1 MGKIFAYVL
10 GFKRQYAI
18 KTYRLGLPAYFYVIP
33 FIAFNSFRTPATVM
47 PHSTSDRPIAL
58 DLQNIHKSYG
68 SLEVLKGVSLTAY
81 DGDVIS
87 ILGSSGS
94 GKSTLLRCINLL
106 EHPNQGTITLGG
118 ESLDLVPGKS
128 GELEAANRGQ
138 LEKFRARVGFVFQ
151 NFNLW
156 PHKTILQNIIE
167 GPTQVLKISKDQAI
181 TEAEQLLKKVGLLDK
196 KDAYPDNLS
205 GGQRQRVAIARALAM
220 NPQVLLFDEPTS
232 ALDPEL
238 VNEVL
243 AVMRDL
249 AAEGRTMLIVTHEMR
264 FARDVSSQVVFLHQ
278 GRIEEAGTPE
288 QVFDNPTSP
297 RVREFMASHR
307 ADANKIAL

>member
-1 MGKIFAYVL
+1 MTNLI
-10 GFKRQYAI
+10 
-18 KTYRLGLPAYFYVIP
+18 
-33 FIAFNSFRTPATVM
+33 TPSTSAPSTSTPSTS
-47 PHSTSDRPIAL
+47 PHSHPTHSRPIAL
-58 DLQNIHKSYG
+58 QLDDIHKSYG

-106 EHPNQGTITLGG
+106 ENPSQGKIHLGN
-118 ESLDLVPGKS
+118 EELILKPSKS
-128 GELEAANRGQ
+128 GDLQAANSKQ
-138 LEKFRARVGFVFQ
+138 LDAFRAKVGFVFQ

-167 GPTQVLKISKDQAI
+167 GPTQVLKVPKEQAI
-181 TEAEQLLKKVGLLDK
+181 NQAKTLLDKVGLLDK
-196 KDAYPDNLS
+196 QDAYPGNLS

-220 NPQVLLFDEPTS
+220 QPQVLLFDEPTS

-243 AVMRDL
+243 AVMREL
-249 AAEGRTMLIVTHEMR
+249 AEEGRTMLIVTHEMR
-264 FARDVSSQVVFLHQ
+264 FAREVSSQVVFLHK
-278 GRIEEAGTPE
+278 GRIEEMGTPQE
-288 QVFDNPTSP
+288 VFDNPKSV
-297 RVREFMASHR
+297 RVQEFMASHS
-307 ADANKIAL
+307 

>member
-1 MGKIFAYVL
+1 M
-10 GFKRQYAI
+10 
-18 KTYRLGLPAYFYVIP
+18 T
-33 FIAFNSFRTPATVM
+33 
-47 PHSTSDRPIAL
+47 DRPIAL
-58 DLQNIHKSYG
+58 DLQDIHKNYG

-106 EHPNQGTITLGG
+106 EKP
-118 ESLDLVPGKS
+118 SAGKIFIGQEELLLTQKK
-128 GELEAANRGQ
+128 GELVAKNPRQ
-138 LEKFRARVGFVFQ
+138 LERLRSKIGFVFQ

-167 GPTQVLKISKDQAI
+167 GPTQVLGVRKDEAI
-181 TEAEQLLKKVGLLDK
+181 ADAERLLKKVGLLDK

-205 GGQRQRVAIARALAM
+205 GGQRQRVAIARSLAM
-220 NPQVLLFDEPTS
+220 RPQVLLFDEPTS

-243 AVMRDL
+243 VVMREL
-249 AAEGRTMLIVTHEMR
+249 ANEGRTMLIVTHEMR
-264 FARDVSSQVVFLHQ
+264 FAREVSSQVVFLHQ
-278 GRIEEAGTPE
+278 GRIEEMGTPSE
-288 QVFDNPTSP
+288 VFDHPKSE
-297 RVREFMASHR
+297 RVREFMESHR
-307 ADANKIAL
+307 N

>member
-1 MGKIFAYVL
+1 MTNLITPSTITPNTSAPNTSAL
-10 GFKRQYAI
+10 S
-18 KTYRLGLPAYFYVIP
+18 T
-33 FIAFNSFRTPATVM
+33 IAPNTSTPSTS
-47 PHSTSDRPIAL
+47 PHSHPTHSRPIAL
-58 DLQNIHKSYG
+58 QLDDIHKSYG

-106 EHPNQGTITLGG
+106 ENPSQGKIHLGN
-118 ESLDLVPGKS
+118 EELILKPSKS
-128 GELEAANRGQ
+128 GDLQAANSKQ
-138 LEKFRARVGFVFQ
+138 LDAFRAKVGFVFQ

-167 GPTQVLKISKDQAI
+167 GPTQVLKVPKEQAI
-181 TEAEQLLKKVGLLDK
+181 NQAKTLLDKVGLLDK
-196 KDAYPDNLS
+196 QDAYPGNLS

-220 NPQVLLFDEPTS
+220 QPQVLLFDEPTS

-243 AVMRDL
+243 AVMREL
-249 AAEGRTMLIVTHEMR
+249 AEEGRTMLIVTHEMR
-264 FARDVSSQVVFLHQ
+264 FAREVSSQVVFLHK
-278 GRIEEAGTPE
+278 GRIEEMGTPQE
-288 QVFDNPTSP
+288 VFDNPKSV
-297 RVREFMASHR
+297 RVQEFMASHS
-307 ADANKIAL
+307 

>member
-1 MGKIFAYVL
+1 MTNLI
-10 GFKRQYAI
+10 
-18 KTYRLGLPAYFYVIP
+18 
-33 FIAFNSFRTPATVM
+33 TPNTSTPNTS
-47 PHSTSDRPIAL
+47 PHSYPTHSRPIAL
-58 DLQNIHKSYG
+58 QLDDIHKSYG

-106 EHPNQGTITLGG
+106 ENPSQGKIHLGN
-118 ESLDLVPGKS
+118 EELILKPSKS
-128 GELEAANRGQ
+128 GDLQAANSKQ
-138 LEKFRARVGFVFQ
+138 LDAFRAKVGFVFQ

-167 GPTQVLKISKDQAI
+167 GPTQVLKVPKEQAI
-181 TEAEQLLKKVGLLDK
+181 NQAKTLLDKVGLLDK
-196 KDAYPDNLS
+196 QDAYPGNLS

-220 NPQVLLFDEPTS
+220 QPQVLLFDEPTS

-243 AVMRDL
+243 AVMREL
-249 AAEGRTMLIVTHEMR
+249 AEEGRTMLIVTHEMR
-264 FARDVSSQVVFLHQ
+264 FAREVSSQVVFLHK
-278 GRIEEAGTPE
+278 GRIEEMGTPQE
-288 QVFDNPTSP
+288 VFDNPKSV
-297 RVREFMASHR
+297 RVQEFMASHS
-307 ADANKIAL
+307 

>member
-1 MGKIFAYVL
+1 M
-10 GFKRQYAI
+10 
-18 KTYRLGLPAYFYVIP
+18 TD
-33 FIAFNSFRTPATVM
+33 S
-47 PHSTSDRPIAL
+47 RPIAL
-58 DLQNIHKSYG
+58 DLQDIHKSYG

-106 EHPNQGTITLGG
+106 EKPTSGKIIVGQETLK
-118 ESLDLVPGKS
+118 LKPHK
-128 GELEAANRGQ
+128 GELVAADNKQ
-138 LEKFRARVGFVFQ
+138 LEKLRSKIGFVFQ

-167 GPTQVLKISKDQAI
+167 GPTQVLGISKADAI
-181 TEAEQLLKKVGLLDK
+181 KDAERLLTKVGLLDK

-205 GGQRQRVAIARALAM
+205 GGQRQRVAIARSLAM
-220 NPQVLLFDEPTS
+220 QPQVLLFDEPTS

-243 AVMRDL
+243 AVMREL
-249 AAEGRTMLIVTHEMR
+249 ADEGRTMLIVTHEMR
-264 FARDVSSQVVFLHQ
+264 FAREVSSKVVFLHQ
-278 GRIEEAGTPE
+278 GRIEEIGTPKE
-288 QVFDNPTSP
+288 VFDHPKSA

-307 ADANKIAL
+307 

>member
-1 MGKIFAYVL
+1 MLDTAKNP
-10 GFKRQYAI
+10 
-18 KTYRLGLPAYFYVIP
+18 T
-33 FIAFNSFRTPATVM
+33 
-47 PHSTSDRPIAL
+47 RPIAL
-58 DLQNIHKSYG
+58 DLQDIHKSYG

-106 EHPNQGTITLGG
+106 ENPNHGRILIGN
-118 ESLDLVPGKS
+118 EELMLKPAKS
-128 GELEAANRGQ
+128 GELQAADVKQ
-138 LEKFRARVGFVFQ
+138 LESLRARVGFVFQ

-167 GPTQVLKISKDQAI
+167 GPTQVLKIKKDQAI
-181 TEAEQLLKKVGLLDK
+181 NDAEKLLDKVGLLDK
-196 KDAYPDNLS
+196 KDAYPANLS

-220 NPQVLLFDEPTS
+220 QPQVLLFDEPTS

-243 AVMRDL
+243 AVMREL
-249 AAEGRTMLIVTHEMR
+249 AEEGRTMLIVTHEMR
-264 FARDVSSQVVFLHQ
+264 FAREVSSKVVFLHQ
-278 GRIEEAGTPE
+278 GVVEEIGTPE
-288 QVFDNPTSP
+288 QVFDNPTSE
-297 RVREFMASHR
+297 RVKDFMASHR
-307 ADANKIAL
+307 PT

>member
-1 MGKIFAYVL
+1 MTTAMTNLI
-10 GFKRQYAI
+10 
-18 KTYRLGLPAYFYVIP
+18 TPST
-33 FIAFNSFRTPATVM
+33 IAPNTSTPSTSTPNTS
-47 PHSTSDRPIAL
+47 PHSHPTHSRPIAL
-58 DLQNIHKSYG
+58 QLDDIHKSYG

-106 EHPNQGTITLGG
+106 ENPSQGKIHLGN
-118 ESLDLVPGKS
+118 EELILKPSKS
-128 GELEAANRGQ
+128 GDLQAANSKQ
-138 LEKFRARVGFVFQ
+138 LDAFRAKVGFVFQ

-167 GPTQVLKISKDQAI
+167 GPTQVLKIPKEQAI
-181 TEAEQLLKKVGLLDK
+181 NQAKTLLDKVGLLDK
-196 KDAYPDNLS
+196 QDAYPGNLS

-220 NPQVLLFDEPTS
+220 QPQVLLFDEPTS

-243 AVMRDL
+243 AVMREL
-249 AAEGRTMLIVTHEMR
+249 AEEGRTMLIVTHEMR
-264 FARDVSSQVVFLHQ
+264 FAREVSSQVVFLHK
-278 GRIEEAGTPE
+278 GRIEEMGTPQE
-288 QVFDNPTSP
+288 VFDNPKSV
-297 RVREFMASHR
+297 RVQEFMASHS
-307 ADANKIAL
+307 

>member
-1 MGKIFAYVL
+1 MTA
-10 GFKRQYAI
+10 
-18 KTYRLGLPAYFYVIP
+18 
-33 FIAFNSFRTPATVM
+33 
-47 PHSTSDRPIAL
+47 RPIAL
-58 DLQNIHKSYG
+58 NLHDIHKNFG

-106 EHPNQGTITLGG
+106 EKPSQGRIFVGDEEL
-118 ESLDLVPGKS
+118 LLVSKK
-128 GELEAANRGQ
+128 GELVAKNPRQ
-138 LEKFRARVGFVFQ
+138 LEKLRAKIGFVFQ

-167 GPTQVLKISKDQAI
+167 GPTQVLKMNKD
-181 TEAEQLLKKVGLLDK
+181 EAVADAERLLTKVGLLSK

-205 GGQRQRVAIARALAM
+205 GGQRQRVAIARSLAM
-220 NPQVLLFDEPTS
+220 RPQVLLFDEPTS

-243 AVMRDL
+243 AVMKEL
-249 AAEGRTMLIVTHEMR
+249 ANEGRTMLIVTHEMR
-264 FARDVSSQVVFLHQ
+264 FAREVSSQIVFLHQ
-278 GRIEEAGTPE
+278 GRVEEMGTPDE
-288 QVFDNPTSP
+288 VFDNPKSQ

-307 ADANKIAL
+307 

>member
-1 MGKIFAYVL
+1 MS
-10 GFKRQYAI
+10 Q
-18 KTYRLGLPAYFYVIP
+18 TIP
-33 FIAFNSFRTPATVM
+33 RPPSAKPSVNPSANQALTE
-47 PHSTSDRPIAL
+47 RPIAL

-68 SLEVLKGVSLTAY
+68 ALEVLKGVSLTAY

-94 GKSTLLRCINLL
+94 GKSTLLRCVNLL
-106 EHPNQGTITLGG
+106 EKPNQGKIILGT
-118 ESLDLVPGKS
+118 EVLDLVPNKQ
-128 GELEAANRGQ
+128 GELKAAKQKQ
-138 LEKFRARVGFVFQ
+138 LESLRARVGFVFQ

-156 PHKTILQNIIE
+156 PHKTILANIIE
-167 GPTQVLKISKDQAI
+167 GPTQVLKVSKDKAI
-181 TEAEQLLKKVGLLDK
+181 SEGEALLDKVGLLDK

-220 NPQVLLFDEPTS
+220 KPQVLLFDEPTS

-264 FARDVSSQVVFLHQ
+264 FARDVSSKVVFLHQ
-278 GRIEEAGTPE
+278 GRIEEMGTPE
-288 QVFDNPTSP
+288 QIFDAPKSP
-297 RVREFMASHR
+297 RVQAFMASHH
-307 ADANKIAL
+307 ADANHRIL

>member
-1 MGKIFAYVL
+1 M
-10 GFKRQYAI
+10 
-18 KTYRLGLPAYFYVIP
+18 
-33 FIAFNSFRTPATVM
+33 
-47 PHSTSDRPIAL
+47 TSRPIAL
-58 DLQNIHKSYG
+58 DLQDIHKNYG

-106 EHPNQGTITLGG
+106 EKP
-118 ESLDLVPGKS
+118 SVGKIFIGQEELLLTPKK
-128 GELEAANRGQ
+128 GELVAKNPRQ
-138 LEKFRARVGFVFQ
+138 LERLRSKIGFVFQ

-167 GPTQVLKISKDQAI
+167 GPTQVLGIKKDEAI
-181 TEAEQLLKKVGLLDK
+181 ADAERLLTKVGLLDK
-196 KDAYPDNLS
+196 KNAYPDNLS
-205 GGQRQRVAIARALAM
+205 GGQRQRVAIARSLAM
-220 NPQVLLFDEPTS
+220 RPQVLLFDEPTS

-243 AVMRDL
+243 AVMREL
-249 AAEGRTMLIVTHEMR
+249 ANEGRTMLIVTHEMR
-264 FARDVSSQVVFLHQ
+264 FAREVSSQVVFLHQ
-278 GRIEEAGTPE
+278 GRIEEIGTPSD
-288 QVFDNPTSP
+288 VFDNPKSE

-307 ADANKIAL
+307 

>member
-1 MGKIFAYVL
+1 MTNLI
-10 GFKRQYAI
+10 
-18 KTYRLGLPAYFYVIP
+18 
-33 FIAFNSFRTPATVM
+33 TPSTITPNTSAPSTS
-47 PHSTSDRPIAL
+47 PHSHPTHSRPIAL
-58 DLQNIHKSYG
+58 QLDDIHKSYG

-106 EHPNQGTITLGG
+106 ENPSQGKIHLGN
-118 ESLDLVPGKS
+118 EELILKPSKS
-128 GELEAANRGQ
+128 GDLQAANSKQ
-138 LEKFRARVGFVFQ
+138 LDAFRAKVGFVFQ

-167 GPTQVLKISKDQAI
+167 GPTQVLKIPKEQAI
-181 TEAEQLLKKVGLLDK
+181 NQAKTLLDKVGLLDK
-196 KDAYPDNLS
+196 QDAYPGNLS

-220 NPQVLLFDEPTS
+220 QPQVLLFDEPTS

-243 AVMRDL
+243 AVMREL
-249 AAEGRTMLIVTHEMR
+249 AEEGRTMLIVTHEMR
-264 FARDVSSQVVFLHQ
+264 FAREVSSQVVFLHK
-278 GRIEEAGTPE
+278 GRIEEMGTPQE
-288 QVFDNPTSP
+288 VFDNPKSV
-297 RVREFMASHR
+297 RVQEFMASHS
-307 ADANKIAL
+307 